1 MIDNEW
7 MELKMLEKAV
17 REKFQES
24 KECFRS
30 NMEFRKFVKRLAY
43 VEEKDGRVIRKS

>member
-1 MIDNEW
+1 

-17 REKFQES
+17 REKFPKS
-24 KECFRS
+24 KECYRS
-30 NMEFRKFVKRLAY
+30 IIEFREFVKRLTY